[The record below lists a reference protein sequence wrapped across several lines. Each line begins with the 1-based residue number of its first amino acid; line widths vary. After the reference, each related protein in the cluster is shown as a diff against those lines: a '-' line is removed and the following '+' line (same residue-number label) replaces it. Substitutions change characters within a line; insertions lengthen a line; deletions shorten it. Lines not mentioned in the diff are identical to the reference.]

1 MKADKFQLLKKILED
16 YKLYYNYEK
25 LISETKEFS
34 SPAILLN
41 NTASLISRLDNSLEQ
56 FQKDERLNVLNHIFP
71 TMVNYGDKE
80 KISPLT
86 LAVKDYFDLQI
97 SILNKDFKAGD
108 KIVDFENKM
117 SKIFADLDILK
128 NNIQLKILKYND
140 ALNDLQ
146 TRGIKEDVGAEL
158 IKRMSDLIKNLSLAQ
173 EKVNLST
180 NDFVKIKSD
189 LNEYQDNIDKLKK
202 LNYKINLQI
211 YKPDVK
217 TINEQ
222 NQLLNSIKNF
232 EDSLR
237 NKSFKI
243 QSAINQFFD
252 KNLIE
257 QTNLLL
263 QKTSNGLDVLEGSR
277 ELSKESF
284 MIKQMSEQIQKEKSK
299 DFVKEFSSLNIENE
313 IKKELL
319 QLVPGLFANTLN
331 LSNELEKETQKVRT
345 EANKKIVEAISFGFI

>member
-173 EKVNLST
+173 EKVN
-180 NDFVKIKSD
+180 FV
-189 LNEYQDNIDKLKK
+189 Y
-202 LNYKINLQI
+202 
-211 YKPDVK
+211 
-217 TINEQ
+217 
-222 NQLLNSIKNF
+222 
-232 EDSLR
+232 
-237 NKSFKI
+237 
-243 QSAINQFFD
+243 
-252 KNLIE
+252 
-257 QTNLLL
+257 
-263 QKTSNGLDVLEGSR
+263 
-277 ELSKESF
+277 
-284 MIKQMSEQIQKEKSK
+284 
-299 DFVKEFSSLNIENE
+299 
-313 IKKELL
+313 
-319 QLVPGLFANTLN
+319 
-331 LSNELEKETQKVRT
+331 
-345 EANKKIVEAISFGFI
+345 